1 MQTVLLPTSKLKP
14 NPNNPRV
21 IKNGRFKKL
30 VQSIE
35 ELPSMLKLRPIVVDS
50 NYIILGGNMR
60 FKACIEAGLKE
71 VPVIIADELTSEE
84 QKAFV
89 IKDNASFGE
98 WDYDSLSNEWDSV
111 ELEEWGL
118 DVWQNEDDLINAI
131 ETEEPKHKTNSTVC
145 ALCGK
150 NVTNETR

>member
-21 IKNGRFKKL
+21 IKNVRFKKL

-131 ETEEPKHKTNSTVC
+131 ETEEPKPNTDRVVC

-150 NVTNETR
+150 